1 MNNLSSKLGGLI
13 LIAVG
18 IGYIG
23 DQLDIWNFTIFF
35 HGWWALLLAIW
46 GLFNIVQNRPNFF
59 NVIVTAL
66 AIYWFM
72 LANHMLGFT
81 ITYQLVVAV
90 FLIYL
95 GCKIAFSNFLSS
107 STKRNFTNDAD
118 NKSVNND
125 GHVVIKSSFS
135 TRRYVNDRKIYS
147 CRLENTFGSL
157 FVDLSDADLSEIY
170 EIRVECTF
178 GSLELL
184 LPEHVKVVSKEDN
197 IFASCYVDQSE
208 GNKEVYIKENCVFGS
223 LKILKAK
230 KK

>member
-13 LIAVG
+13 LIAIG

-23 DQLDIWNFTIFF
+23 DQFDMWNFTIFF

-46 GLFNIVQNRPNFF
+46 GVFNMVENRPNPF
-59 NVIVTAL
+59 NIIITAL
-66 AIYWFM
+66 GAYWFM
-72 LANHMLGFT
+72 SSNHMLNFR
-81 ITYQLVVAV
+81 ITYQLVLAV
-90 FLIYL
+90 LLIYI
-95 GCKIAFSNFLSS
+95 GCKAIFSNFSS
-107 STKRNFTNDAD
+107 SASKCKYRADAD
-118 NKSVNND
+118 DKSVNND
-125 GHVVIKSSFS
+125 GHIVIKSSFN
-135 TRRYVNDRKIYS
+135 TRRYVNEQKIYS

-157 FVDLSDADLSEIY
+157 FVDLSNADLSEIY

-184 LPEHVKVVSKEDN
+184 LPDNVKVVSKEDN
-197 IFASCYVDQSE
+197 VFASCYVDQSE